1 MLISLA
7 VRRIKPLVLVLGL
20 LAPSWGIMAEAPGPA
35 TQAPALPVPP
45 APAPPAPDSRSLMQL
60 GPGDSVA
67 VQVYGQPDMGA
78 TVYVSDDGTIPMP
91 LVGAVQVA
99 GMSPA
104 AAARQIEGALRT
116 GKFLVDPHVT
126 ITVTQ
131 SRSQRVSVLGE
142 VGTPGRYTIESNE
155 TIFDLLAQAGG
166 TKETSADVAYLMR
179 PDKNGN
185 MERFE
190 VNLKSFTREQKALP
204 TQLLQG
210 GDSVYVPRAE
220 QFYIFGEVTAPN
232 MYRIEP
238 GMTVIQAIARAGGIT
253 ARGSKS
259 RLEIKRKGAD
269 GREVTIKAK
278 GSDPVQAN
286 DVIRVKESIF

>member
-1 MLISLA
+1 MLIGLA
-7 VRRIKPLVLVLGL
+7 IRRSTPWVLALGL
-20 LAPSWGIMAEAPGPA
+20 LAPPWGIAAGAPKPA
-35 TQAPALPVPP
+35 TQAPAPP
-45 APAPPAPDSRSLMQL
+45 GPAATTPPSLENRSLMQL

-91 LVGAVQVA
+91 LAGAVQVA

-104 AAARQIEGALRT
+104 EAARQIEGALRS

-179 PDKNGN
+179 TDKNGTV
-185 MERFE
+185 ERFE
-190 VNLKSFTREQKALP
+190 VNLKPLTGGQKPLP
-204 TQLLQG
+204 TRSLQG

-220 QFYIFGEVTAPN
+220 QFYIFGEVTTPN

-238 GMTVIQAIARAGGIT
+238 GMTVLQAIARAGGIT
-253 ARGSKS
+253 PRGSKS

-269 GREVTIKAK
+269 GKEVTIKAR
-278 GSDPVQAN
+278 GDDPVKAD

>member
-1 MLISLA
+1 MLIRLA
-7 VRRIKPLVLVLGL
+7 ARHDALVMILLGCV
-20 LAPSWGIMAEAPGPA
+20 APSRGIAADLPPGQVPA
-35 TQAPALPVPP
+35 TQAASAPLVPP
-45 APAPPAPDSRSLMQL
+45 GDSRSLVQL

-78 TVYVSDDGTIPMP
+78 TVYISDDGTIPVP
-91 LVGAVQVA
+91 LVGSVQV
-99 GMSPA
+99 GGLSPSE
-104 AAARQIEGALRT
+104 AARQVENALRA
-116 GKFLVDPHVT
+116 GNFLVDPHVT
-126 ITVTQ
+126 IMVTQ
-131 SRSQRVSVLGE
+131 SRSQRISVLGE

-155 TIFDLLAQAGG
+155 TIFDVLAQAGG
-166 TKETSADVAYLMR
+166 AKETSADVAYLLR
-179 PDKNGN
+179 PGKDGAIEKFEIKLKPFAGN
-185 MERFE
+185 QQPGPVQTLR
-190 VNLKSFTREQKALP
+190 
-204 TQLLQG
+204 G

-259 RLEIKRKGAD
+259 RLEIKRHGAD
-269 GREVTIKAK
+269 GKDVTIKARPD
-278 GSDPVQAN
+278 DPVQAN